1 MIIPPP
7 IHAALSKRPSHV
19 APLAIIAT
27 TSCLPQAWG
36 KLSDETYA
44 RDYARE
50 RWRVQRWAPK
60 RISYELRKRGVSR
73 DVIER
78 VLLWLRTVR
87 PLMHAQRTGASA
99 T

>member
-7 IHAALSKRPSHV
+7 IHTALSKLLSHI
-19 APLAIIAT
+19 ATPAIIST
-27 TSCLPQAWG
+27 TSCIPQAWG

-87 PLMHAQRTGASA
+87 PLMHAQRADASA